1 MPREQNRAAD
11 LYARNAAVLQHR
23 TKAQADVQPSQ
34 FEVSFSEE
42 TKVKKKRAREDNNNL
57 VRAARRRELTQ
68 IKLAKKL
75 DDE

>member
-1 MPREQNRAAD
+1 M
-11 LYARNAAVLQHR
+11 
-23 TKAQADVQPSQ
+23 QPSQ